1 MEGRI
6 LAIGG
11 MLLAFVVNT
20 GSAQQAQPKGVY
32 SFGADQTIADIG
44 KMDWAPL
51 TLEGLP
57 PGIEIATLRGDL
69 EKGGG
74 EILLRTPHK
83 YGVPKQNQTSDE

>member
-11 MLLAFVVNT
+11 MLFAFVVNT

-44 KMDWAPL
+44 KMDWGAAQARRAAA
-51 TLEGLP
+51 G
-57 PGIEIATLRGDL
+57 
-69 EKGGG
+69 
-74 EILLRTPHK
+74 
-83 YGVPKQNQTSDE
+83 Y